1 MKTYYNII
9 TLNFSYPPQDI
20 AKNITKNSF
29 LVAVAKHTVHTSF
42 FILIHIYKAFPNIHD
57 PHYMTYL
64 MKLKYFKQHATNF
77 GYGINLHIFP

>member
-1 MKTYYNII
+1 MRQSLRVDKKTFKFVKTYYNII

-42 FILIHIYKAFPNIHD
+42 FILIYIYKAFPNIHD

-64 MKLKYFKQHATNF
+64 MKLKYFK
-77 GYGINLHIFP
+77 